1 MDEVEQGLCMS
12 QREYLSF
19 SGEHHNFPLFM
30 QNFEVNVESK
40 EHYDADH
47 LSYIQYC
54 RGKAQE
60 ATEHCIMMPPK
71 EGYKQA
77 KEILHKNFGQTYI
90 VTRVFIERVIGW
102 PPIQSPDPESLS
114 QLAHDME
121 MYFLRSTQLGHTSNL
136 NSVDTLGKIVA

>member
-1 MDEVEQGLCMS
+1 MS

-30 QNFEVNVESK
+30 QNFEVNVKSK

-60 ATEHCIMMPPK
+60 ATEHCIMMPPR
-71 EGYKQA
+71 GRLQA
-77 KEILHKNFGQTYI
+77 GKRN
-90 VTRVFIERVIGW
+90 
-102 PPIQSPDPESLS
+102 
-114 QLAHDME
+114 LA
-121 MYFLRSTQLGHTSNL
+121 
-136 NSVDTLGKIVA
+136 